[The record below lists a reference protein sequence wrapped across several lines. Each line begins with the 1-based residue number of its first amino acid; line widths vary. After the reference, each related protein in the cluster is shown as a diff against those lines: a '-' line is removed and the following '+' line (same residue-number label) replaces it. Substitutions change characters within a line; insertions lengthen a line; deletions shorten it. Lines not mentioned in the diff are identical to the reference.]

1 MKGARRD
8 TLKHKRSMVDY
19 MTRVWDLEVLVL
31 SHIYIYKDFWQ
42 KCL

>member
-8 TLKHKRSMVDY
+8 TLKHKRYMVDY
-19 MTRVWDLEVLVL
+19 MTRVWDLEVLVF

-42 KCL
+42 KRL